1 MNKLLTVIKILV
13 LLSAAGVAVTRFIA
27 FKYEAAFS
35 PDVLHTLQTVS
46 VACAAVLLVSGA
58 AWVLAEK
65 KAGRK

>member
-1 MNKLLTVIKILV
+1 MNKPLTVIKILV

-35 PDVLHTLQTVS
+35 ADVLHTLQIVS
-46 VACAAVLLVSGA
+46 VVCAAVLIVSGA